1 MPTVGVLET
10 PRLVLLPTDARLARA
25 LVTDR
30 RRAAALCGALLHRD
44 FPDHELGRMLPG
56 YAAGIEAV
64 EGDGSAPPTGWGLW
78 LVIYRRDRLVVGGI
92 GFKGPPSARGEIAV
106 GYGIVR
112 AHRRRGLAAEGT
124 AALVRWAFVDARVS
138 RVTAECHVD
147 NTASFGVL
155 RRVGFVRLPDVSAA
169 QNIRWEL
176 PRADWRQGTIY

>member
-10 PRLVLLPTDARLARA
+10 PRLMLRPTDARLARA
-25 LVTDR
+25 LVADR

-44 FPDHELGRMLPG
+44 FPDDELGRMLPG
-56 YAAGIEAV
+56 YAAGIDAV
-64 EGDGSAPPTGWGLW
+64 EGEAAAVPTGWGLW
-78 LVIYRRDRLVVGGI
+78 LVIYKRDRLVVGGI
-92 GFKGPPSARGEIAV
+92 GFKGPPSPRGEIAV
-106 GYGIVR
+106 GYSIVP

-138 RVTAECHVD
+138 RVVAECHVD

-155 RRVGFVRLPDVSAA
+155 RRVGFARLPDVSAA

-176 PRADWRQGTIY
+176 PRGDWRQVNMY